1 MKKINKKLAV
11 ALLALTC
18 ASCAT
23 VAGVA
28 VDNVPTPNA
37 ITASAEAVTYEVNTL
52 TAVASSSATLIEAYP
67 NDGSGK
73 PAGNW
78 DDSYTLVEG
87 TGAGFCLNG
96 EKLASGSIKQ
106 PNDFYIELGVEAKAG
121 DIVTIDGTFSNVN
134 TGTSFIFKNCGLQF
148 DGTKWNTYVA
158 PVAPTQ
164 YNLGALV
171 LHVNST
177 IGGAKGNNAV
187 LYLQRA
193 DSEAFPILSW
203 SYLFVAKNAD
213 GFKVNGVA
221 KNFAGMK
228 STGDGMY
235 FEFDALSAGDV
246 ITIGGVYYCESQNVE
261 YTITESSFKWNG
273 TAWEEYKAPVDP
285 DTPVDPETPVEPEEP
300 EVDYD
305 DTVLGQVFVSDG
317 DSSSAYFKPVDD
329 TVSLPVSSWDYA
341 FSYVSGNGI
350 TVNDVMINMTNS
362 VKSVGGKLFAN
373 LGAAAQVGD
382 ILKIGGVFRC
392 EAGQVDYVVED
403 RQFQWNG
410 STWAVYGEEIVYDEY
425 NLGVMTLNWPS
436 TKAENAKNN
445 QLYLNQESGAA
456 LPIQNWDIKF
466 SHESGDGIKVNGEVK
481 TLAEIKS
488 TDIGLFLVFAAVNVG
503 DVVTI
508 SGTFVLD
515 SENTRYTVEESKF
528 VWSGTTWEKYVEY
541 ETYNIGKV
549 IIAMDTTASA
559 VYFATAEGKQFDAP
573 TGWDEKFAFVANSGV
588 GVTINGKQIDMSDI
602 KVPGTMYVNLQTTA
616 VAGDV
621 LAIGGT
627 FYNVAFA
634 VKYVIEETKFV
645 FDGASWLDELT
656 ATKRD
661 AKAALD
667 EYKATF
673 VEEDYYA
680 DEWASF
686 DTIIEAGKAKIDAA
700 LNADEVAGALADAKK
715 SMDDVVTK
723 AEADAI
729 FEGLK
734 DTAAADLAAYKTEDD
749 YRAAEWAQIQAIV
762 EAASTEIKAAESVTA
777 INTAVN
783 TAKEAIDALKTK
795 AQWEA
800 DEAAVAAAKA
810 DLAEY
815 KAEADYREAEWTAMQ
830 AIITE
835 ANTAI
840 DGAIGNQEGIDAIV
854 SSAKEEMDA
863 IKTAAQLEAEEGVV
877 SAAKAE
883 LDAYVTEANYKA
895 AEWTAIQAI
904 ITEAKTA
911 IDGAIGDEAAISGIV
926 AAAKTAIDE
935 VKTAEEM
942 DAEALAAAK
951 TAAKN
956 EVRAYYNA
964 IDHEKYSEDAE
975 ATLSGF
981 VAAAMSAIDEAT
993 AIADVEAVVT
1003 QFKTNVDGVEQIQ
1016 ESNSDSEKKSSGCGS
1031 VVGGMAT
1038 AAMAAAVAVALLRK
1052 KKED

>member
-1 MKKINKKLAV
+1 MMKKINKKLAV

-18 ASCAT
+18 ASCST

-28 VDNVPTPNA
+28 VDNVAIPSA
-37 ITASAEAVTYEVNTL
+37 ITANAEAVTYTVNTL
-52 TAVASSSATLIEAYP
+52 TAVASSTSTLIEAYP

-78 DDSYTLVEG
+78 TDKYTLVEG

-106 PNDFYIELGVEAKAG
+106 PNDFYIELGVEAKSG
-121 DIVTIDGTFSNVN
+121 DVVTIDGTFYNAN
-134 TGTSFIFKNCGLQF
+134 TSTSFVFKNCGLQF
-148 DGTKWNTYVA
+148 DGTKWNIYVS

-164 YNLGALV
+164 YEIGELT
-171 LHVNST
+171 LHVNSVV
-177 IGGAKGNNAV
+177 GGAKGNNAV
-187 LYLQRA
+187 LYLQRE
-193 DSEAFPILSW
+193 DGEAFPILSW
-203 SYLFVAKNAD
+203 DYAFVAKNAD
-213 GFKVNGVA
+213 CFKVNGVA
-221 KNFAGMK
+221 KNFGVMK

-246 ITIGGVYYCESQNVE
+246 ITIGGVYYCEDQGVE
-261 YTITESSFKWNG
+261 YAITESSFKWNG
-273 TAWEEYKAPVDP
+273 TGWEIYKSSEEPEVPVD
-285 DTPVDPETPVEPEEP
+285 PEEP

-317 DSSSAYFKPVDD
+317 NSKSAYFKPVDD
-329 TVSLPVSSWDYA
+329 TVSLPVNSWDYA

-350 TVNDVMINMTNS
+350 TVNGVMISMTNS
-362 VKSVGGKLFAN
+362 VKSVGGKLFAD
-373 LGAAAQVGD
+373 LGAEAKVGD

-392 EAGQVDYVVED
+392 DEAQVDYVVED
-403 RQFQWNG
+403 REFEWNG

-425 NLGVMTLNWPS
+425 NLGVVTLNWPS
-436 TKAENAKNN
+436 EAKENAQNG
-445 QLYLNQESGAA
+445 QLYLNQESGEA

-466 SHESGDGIKVNGEVK
+466 THESGDGIKVNGQVK

-488 TDIGLFLVFAAVNVG
+488 TELGLFLGFAGVNAG

-528 VWSGTTWEKYVEY
+528 VWNGTTWEKYVVY
-541 ETYNIGKV
+541 TTYNVGNV
-549 IIAMDTTASA
+549 IIGMESTASA
-559 VYFATAEGKQFDAP
+559 MYFATEAGKDFDAP
-573 TGWDEKFAFVANSGV
+573 TGWDAKFAFVAGSGV

-602 KVPGTMYVNLQTTA
+602 KVPGTMYVNLKTTA

-621 LAIGGT
+621 LVIGGT
-627 FYNVAFA
+627 FYNVENA

-667 EYKATF
+667 EYKASF
-673 VEEDYYA
+673 AEEDYYA

-686 DTIIEAGKAKIDAA
+686 DTIIEAGKTKIDSAT
-700 LNADEVAGALADAKK
+700 NADEVAAALADAKK
-715 SMDDVVTK
+715 SMDDIVTK

-734 DTAAADLAAYKTEDD
+734 DTAAADLAAYKAEAD
-749 YRAAEWAQIQAIV
+749 YRAAEWAQIQTIIQTAT
-762 EAASTEIKAAESVTA
+762 AEIKAAESVTA

-854 SSAKEEMDA
+854 ASAKEEMDA

-877 SAAKAE
+877 LAAKAE
-883 LDAYVTEANYKA
+883 LDAYVAETDYKA

-904 ITEAKTA
+904 IAEAKTA

-942 DAEALAAAK
+942 DAAALAAAK
-951 TAAKN
+951 EEAKA

-964 IDHEKYSEDAE
+964 IDHDKYSEEAE
-975 ATLSGF
+975 ITLSGF
-981 VAAAMSAIDEAT
+981 VAAAISAIDEAT

-1016 ESNSDSEKKSSGCGS
+1016 ESNSGSDSEKTSSGCGS
-1031 VVGGMAT
+1031 VVGGVAT

>member
-1 MKKINKKLAV
+1 MMKKMNKKLAV
-11 ALLALTC
+11 ALLALTF

-23 VAGVA
+23 IAGVA
-28 VDNVPTPNA
+28 VDNVPVGSA
-37 ITASAEAVTYEVNTL
+37 ITANAEAVTYTVNTL

-73 PAGNW
+73 PTGNW
-78 DDSYTLVEG
+78 NDRYTLVEG
-87 TGAGFCLNG
+87 TGTGFCLNG

-121 DIVTIDGTFSNVN
+121 DVVTIDGTFYNAN
-134 TGTSFIFKNCGLQF
+134 TGTSFVFKNCALQF
-148 DGTKWNTYVA
+148 DGTTWKIYVA
-158 PVAPTQ
+158 P
-164 YNLGALV
+164 
-171 LHVNST
+171 
-177 IGGAKGNNAV
+177 
-187 LYLQRA
+187 
-193 DSEAFPILSW
+193 
-203 SYLFVAKNAD
+203 
-213 GFKVNGVA
+213 
-221 KNFAGMK
+221 
-228 STGDGMY
+228 
-235 FEFDALSAGDV
+235 
-246 ITIGGVYYCESQNVE
+246 
-261 YTITESSFKWNG
+261 
-273 TAWEEYKAPVDP
+273 
-285 DTPVDPETPVEPEEP
+285 ETPEEPDVPEEP

-317 DSSSAYFKPVDD
+317 DSSSAYFKPVDGS
-329 TVSLPVSSWDYA
+329 VSLPVSSWDYA

-350 TVNDVMINMTNS
+350 TVNGVMISMTNS
-362 VKSVGGKLFAN
+362 VKSVGGKLFAS

-392 EAGQVDYVVED
+392 DKAQVDYVVED
-403 RQFQWNG
+403 RQFQWTG
-410 STWAVYGEEIVYDEY
+410 TEWKVYGEEIVYEEY

-436 TKAENAKNN
+436 TNAENAKNN
-445 QLYLNQESGAA
+445 QLYLNQESGEG
-456 LPIQNWDIKF
+456 LPVQNWDVKF
-466 SHESGDGIKVNGEVK
+466 TLESGDGIKVNGEVK

-515 SENTRYTVEESKF
+515 SEAIRYTAEESKF
-528 VWSGTTWEKYVEY
+528 VWNGTTWEKYVEY
-541 ETYNIGKV
+541 QTYNTGKV
-549 IIAMDTTASA
+549 VIAMDTTASA
-559 VYFATAEGKQFDAP
+559 VYFATAEGKQFDVP
-573 TGWDEKFAFVANSGV
+573 TGWDEKFTFVAGSGV
-588 GVTINGKQIDMSDI
+588 GVTINGTQINMNDI

-686 DTIIEAGKAKIDAA
+686 ATIIEAGKAKIDSAT
-700 LNADEVAGALADAKK
+700 NADEVAGTLADVKK
-715 SMDDVVTK
+715 SMDEVVTK

-734 DTAAADLAAYKTEDD
+734 DTAAADLAAYKTEAD
-749 YRAAEWAQIQAIV
+749 YRAAEWTEIQTIIQTAT
-762 EAASTEIKAAESVTA
+762 TEIKAAESVTA

-783 TAKEAIDALKTK
+783 TAKAAIDALKTK

-810 DLAEY
+810 DLAAY
-815 KAEADYREAEWTAMQ
+815 KTEADYREAEWTAIQ

-835 ANTAI
+835 ANAAI
-840 DGAIGNQEGIDAIV
+840 DGAIGNQEAIDGIVAA
-854 SSAKEEMDA
+854 AKAEMDA

-877 SAAKAE
+877 LAAKAE
-883 LDAYVTEANYKA
+883 LDAYVAETDYKA

-904 ITEAKTA
+904 IAEAKTA

-942 DAEALAAAK
+942 DAAALADAK
-951 TAAKN
+951 ESAKA

-964 IDHEKYSEDAE
+964 IDHEKYSEEAE

-981 VAAAMSAIDEAT
+981 VAAAISAIDAAT

-1016 ESNSDSEKKSSGCGS
+1016 ASNGGSDSEKTSSGCGS
-1031 VVGGMAT
+1031 VMGGMAT
-1038 AAMAAAVAVALLRK
+1038 AAMAAAAAVALLRK